1 MGKPF
6 PAESASGRK
15 TGILAVF
22 LEKKE
27 QTMKKKVEKFK
38 KRFILWDLLPSV
50 ESVDG
55 GW

>member
-1 MGKPF
+1 MV
-6 PAESASGRK
+6 
-15 TGILAVF
+15 LVN
-22 LEKKE
+22 KKINI
-27 QTMKKKVEKFK
+27 KKVEKFK